1 MKNIYDVDKK
11 GLFKLLVNFQKCEY
25 GKIQF
30 ILSYSVFLILF
41 VLLVSSVIFYFQYKL
56 FSLIIMVFLFAL
68 GTLIS
73 FILGSIH
80 FYQELRYFSY
90 NEKSSR

>member
-1 MKNIYDVDKK
+1 MKNIYEVDKK

-30 ILSYSVFLILF
+30 ILSYSVFLIIF
-41 VLLVSSVIFYFQYKL
+41 VLLVSSFVFYIQYKL
-56 FSLIIMVFLFAL
+56 FTLLILTFVMAFA
-68 GTLIS
+68 TLVS
-73 FILGSIH
+73 FVLGSIH